1 MSDVRLRVS
10 FSEGDKEKDYA
21 DNFSDDASHALGENP
36 LNVRPEDVL
45 SKMCNKYGY
54 SPDLLNLERYKVIR
68 SGRVIIVQPRDWKA

>member
-21 DNFSDDASHALGENP
+21 GDFSDDASHALGKSP
-36 LNVRPEDVL
+36 LDVSPEDVL
-45 SKMCNKYGY
+45 GKVCNKYGY